1 MGLKQDLIMAKVAA
15 AKVDAPKSKVDI
27 SEGSSIE
34 VEAKI
39 ITAAIAKLLTQAEFR
54 ITQLNAPV
62 VLEDFKI
69 PEQPVDVGLQTL
81 LGDKSPI
88 LDTLK
93 QIPGGAAL
101 VEPLEKA
108 LKSAVQPLL
117 RGGSTLRDLDLSK
130 HGVRGGQNGGLEST
144 GYVHIGED
152 PDSQDAF
159 DVEGKFGQR
168 EFTTVKLLPEDI
180 ADLL

>member
-1 MGLKQDLIMAKVAA
+1 MGLKKDLVN
-15 AKVDAPKSKVDI
+15 
-27 SEGSSIE
+27 
-34 VEAKI
+34 AKI
-39 ITAAIAKLLTQAEFR
+39 QALRLAGATEPIPTEALELQVDLETSALMKFLTTCEFR

-69 PEQPVDVGLQTL
+69 PEQPVDVKLQTL
-81 LGDKSPI
+81 LGDKSPL
-88 LDTLK
+88 LDTFK
-93 QIPGGAAL
+93 KIPGGAAL
-101 VEPLEKA
+101 VGPLEKS
-108 LKSAVQPLL
+108 LKSAVKPLL
-117 RGGSTLRDLDLSK
+117 RGGSTLRDLNLSK
-130 HGVRGGQNGGLEST
+130 HGQQGEQNGGLEST